1 MKRGELAYK
10 IIVTILSAIMIIG
23 IIYLFIRFI
32 TAQYLEDAIL
42 YGLSLAAIGGGMF
55 IIIYASSLITDLW
68 KKKKDTDKKE

>member
-23 IIYLFIRFI
+23 IIYLFIKLI
-32 TAQYLEDAIL
+32 TAQYFEDAIL
-42 YGLSLAAIGGGMF
+42 YGLSLSAIGGGMF
-55 IIIYASSLITDLW
+55 IIIYASSLIVELW

>member
-1 MKRGELAYK
+1 MKKGELAYK

-23 IIYLFIRFI
+23 TIYLFIGLI

-55 IIIYASSLITDLW
+55 IIIYASSLIVDLW